1 MEFERRINLCQP
13 FSHGEDR
20 RHAYAAREQNAS
32 ACIALELEQV
42 ARLTDGNV
50 VALLDAVVHE
60 GRATAGVWVTEYRD
74 EIAIRSEE
82 HTSELQSLMRI
93 SYAVFCLNKKTTLTK
108 VRPVRRLN
116 RHTK

>member
-60 GRATAGVWVTEYRD
+60 GRPTAGVWITEYRD
-74 EIAIRSEE
+74 EIAIPLAGHVAQRSEE
-82 HTSELQSLMRI
+82 HPAQLQSLMRTT
-93 SYAVFCLNKKTTLTK
+93 YAVFFLKKT
-108 VRPVRRLN
+108 
-116 RHTK
+116 